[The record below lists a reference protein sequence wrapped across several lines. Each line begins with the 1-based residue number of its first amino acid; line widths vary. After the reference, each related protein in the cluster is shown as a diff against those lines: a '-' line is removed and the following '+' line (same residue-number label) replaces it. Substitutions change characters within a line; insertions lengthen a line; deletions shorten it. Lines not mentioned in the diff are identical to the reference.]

1 MCQSV
6 CGKAACLQILID
18 TGVTVTAITAAE
30 ILPKDLKGQNEMCWT
45 QKGLGFTLTNENT
58 WKDNWDS

>member
-1 MCQSV
+1 MC
-6 CGKAACLQILID
+6 GEAACLQILID
-18 TGVTVTAITAAE
+18 TGVAVAAITAAE

-58 WKDNWDS
+58 WKDNRDS